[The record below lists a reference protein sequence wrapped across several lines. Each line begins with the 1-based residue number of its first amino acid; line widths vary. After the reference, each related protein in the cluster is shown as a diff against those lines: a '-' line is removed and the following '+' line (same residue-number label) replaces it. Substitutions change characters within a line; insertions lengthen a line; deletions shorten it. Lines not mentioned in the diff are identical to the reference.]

1 MSDLTAFYGPNA
13 GYVLEQYDRY
23 VTDPSSVTP
32 EFQDFFASFDAST
45 LEAVAS
51 GTPIDQ
57 LPAAGK
63 ISESDLEKIVAA
75 VQLATGIREYGHLA
89 VQLDPIGSPPPG
101 APEIENKTYGLTDED
116 LRKIPASAVGG
127 AAAEGA
133 ANAYEAMARLRY
145 RYTTRM
151 GFDFDQVQ
159 IAEERE
165 WLENAAESG
174 EFDYD
179 LDDEKKKELLK
190 RLTAVEGFEQFL
202 HKTYP
207 GVKRF
212 SIEGLDIVVPM
223 LDLIIE
229 DAAANGA
236 KEVLLGMA
244 HRGRLNVLV
253 HTMNRPYGSLIA
265 QFENRH
271 DEAQPPSGFNAE
283 IMEEDRSGD
292 VKYHMGARLTR
303 HPITGEKLTVPV
315 VLAPNPSHLEAVNPV
330 VMGMTRA
337 AQDDRNQAGPAVQ
350 NPDRAVGIL
359 LHGDAAFAGLG
370 INAETMNMNAL
381 KGFTTGGTVHI
392 IENNNI
398 GYTTLP
404 SDSRSTTYAADPA
417 KGFEIPVIHVNAD
430 DPVACLSAVHF
441 AMAYRKKFHKDF
453 VIDCV
458 GYRRYGHNEGDE
470 PLYTQPITYTKIAK
484 HPTVRALFAA
494 QLAEE
499 GLVSKAESTQMEK
512 DFFDKLSRIRRGITE
527 EGEKYPM
534 DWIEPMQP
542 NEGVETKISLE
553 RLDAIDQALHDFPE
567 GFVANRKL
575 SRQLQTRA
583 QQVRAEGGLLDFGHA
598 ESIAFASILQDGTP
612 IRFSGEDSQR
622 GTFNHRHLVLHDS
635 ETGDEFTPMYQV
647 PDVNVSF
654 TVYNS
659 PLSEYG
665 VMGWEYGYDEH
676 APECLVLW
684 EGQFGDFAN
693 GAQTVI
699 DQFIAAARSKWGSK
713 PGLVLL
719 LPHGYEGQGPE
730 HSNARPERFLQLAA
744 QDNMRIA
751 NVSSSGQYFHLLRM
765 QAKSLATD
773 PRPLIVFTPKSL
785 LRNPAAASKVEVFT
799 EGEFHPVLDDPRAA
813 DRREKVTRLIF
824 CTGKVSVDLEQSEL
838 RDSENVAV
846 ARVEMLA
853 PFPKGALREVVARY
867 PNLKEI
873 VWLQEEPRNMGAWFY
888 MGYRLRDLVEDRI
901 PVRYIGRPEMASPAE
916 GYAEEHK
923 ENQEHIVQAAF
934 ADVLPADTFEPS
946 SQDSN
951 GSEEETEPRKREDVS
966 VATAD

>member
-1 MSDLTAFYGPNA
+1 MSDLHAFYGPNA

-23 VTDPSSVTP
+23 ISDPGTVST
-32 EFQDFFASFDAST
+32 EFQNFFASFDPAT
-45 LEAVAS
+45 LEAAAG
-51 GTPIDQ
+51 GTPATQAVAAPREDQ
-57 LPAAGK
+57 
-63 ISESDLEKIVAA
+63 IEKIVAA
-75 VQLATGIREYGHLA
+75 VQLATGLREYGHLA
-89 VQLDPIGSPPPG
+89 VPLDPIGTPPPG
-101 APEIENKTYGLTDED
+101 APEIELSSYGLTDDD
-116 LRKIPASAVGG
+116 LRQIPASAVGG
-127 AAAEGA
+127 KAAEGA
-133 ANAYEAMARLRY
+133 TNAYDAMSRLRY

-179 LDDEKKKELLK
+179 LSDNQKKDLLK
-190 RLTAVEGFEQFL
+190 RLTAVEGFEQFI

-212 SIEGLDIVVPM
+212 SIEGLDMVVPM
-223 LDLIIE
+223 LDLVIE
-229 DAAANGA
+229 KAADAGA
-236 KEVLLGMA
+236 REVVLGMA

-253 HTMNRPYGSLIA
+253 HTMNRPYGNLIA

-271 DEAQPPSGFNAE
+271 DEAQPPSGFNSE
-283 IMEEDRSGD
+283 IVETRSGD
-292 VKYHMGARLTR
+292 VKYHMGARLTK
-303 HPITGEKLTVPV
+303 HPVTGETLTVPIT
-315 VLAPNPSHLEAVNPV
+315 LAPNPSHLEAVNPV

-337 AQDDRNQAGPAVQ
+337 AQDDRDKAGPAEQ
-350 NPDRAVGIL
+350 RPERAVGIL

-430 DPVACLSAVHF
+430 DVIACLSAINF
-441 AMAYRKKFHKDF
+441 ALAYRKKFHKDF

-470 PLYTQPITYTKIAK
+470 PLYTQPVYYTKIQK
-484 HPTVRALFAA
+484 HPTVRAIFAQ
-494 QLAEE
+494 QLADDGVLPLDE
-499 GLVSKAESTQMEK
+499 SKALEK
-512 DFFDKLSRIRRGITE
+512 DFFDKLAKIRRGITE
-527 EGEKYPM
+527 GEDTYPM

-542 NEGVETKISLE
+542 SQGLETKIDLE
-553 RLDAIDQALHDFPE
+553 RLDTIDRALHDFPE
-567 GFVANRKL
+567 GFVVNRKL
-575 SRQLQTRA
+575 SRQLQQRS
-583 QQVRAEGGLLDFGHA
+583 QVVRSEDGLLDWGHA

-635 ETGDEFTPMYQV
+635 ESGDQFTPMYQV

-665 VMGWEYGYDEH
+665 VMGWEYGYNQN
-676 APECLVLW
+676 APNCLVLW

-699 DQFIAAARSKWGSK
+699 DQFLSGARSKWGDK
-713 PGLVLL
+713 PSMVLL

-744 QDNMRIA
+744 EDNMRVA
-751 NVSSSGQYFHLLRM
+751 NVSSSGQYFHLLRF
-765 QAKSLATD
+765 QAKTLLSD
-773 PRPLIVFTPKSL
+773 PRPLVVFTPKSL
-785 LRNPAAASKVEVFT
+785 LRNPMAASPVST
-799 EGEFHPVLDDPRAA
+799 LTDGEFKPVLDDPRASKRK
-813 DRREKVTRLIF
+813 DLVTRLVL
-824 CTGKVSVDLEQSEL
+824 CTGKVAIDLEQSAQ
-838 RDSENVAV
+838 RDAENVAV

-853 PFPKGALREVVARY
+853 PFQKGALRDVISSY

-873 VWLQEEPRNMGAWFY
+873 VWVQEEPRNMGAWSY

-901 PVRYIGRPEMASPAE
+901 PVRYIGRPEQASPAE
-916 GYAEEHK
+916 GYATKHK
-923 ENQEHIVQAAF
+923 ENQDRIVAAAF
-934 ADVLPADTFEPS
+934 ADVLPPDSVDQS

-951 GSEEETEPRKREDVS
+951 GSEDSASRKREDVS

>member
-1 MSDLTAFYGPNA
+1 MSDLQAFYGPNA

-23 VTDPSSVTP
+23 VEDPGSVST
-32 EFQDFFASFDAST
+32 EFQSFFSSFDPAT
-45 LEAVAS
+45 LEATAT
-51 GTPIDQ
+51 GTPATHATTAAAPAEDQ
-57 LPAAGK
+57 
-63 ISESDLEKIVAA
+63 IEKIVAA
-75 VQLATGIREYGHLA
+75 VQLATGLREYGHLA
-89 VQLDPIGSPPPG
+89 VPLDPIGTPPPG
-101 APEIENKTYGLTDED
+101 APEIELSTYGLTEND
-116 LRKIPASAVGG
+116 LRNIPASAVGG
-127 AAAEGA
+127 KAAEGA
-133 ANAYEAMARLRY
+133 ANAAEAMARLRY

-174 EFDYD
+174 EFDID
-179 LDDEKKKELLK
+179 LSEDDKKELLK
-190 RLTAVEGFEQFL
+190 RLTAVEGFEQFI

-212 SIEGLDIVVPM
+212 SIEGLDMVVPM
-223 LDLIIE
+223 LDLEIDKAA
-229 DAAANGA
+229 DAGA
-236 KEVLLGMA
+236 REVALGMA

-271 DEAQPPSGFNAE
+271 DEAEPPSDFSGDF
-283 IMEEDRSGD
+283 EETRSGD
-292 VKYHMGARLTR
+292 VKYHMGARLTK
-303 HPITGEKLTVPV
+303 HPVTGEKLNVPI
-315 VLAPNPSHLEAVNPV
+315 VLAANPSHLEAVNPV

-337 AQDDRNQAGPAVQ
+337 AQDDRTVAGPAEQ
-350 NPDRAVGIL
+350 HPERAVGIL

-430 DPVACLSAVHF
+430 DVVACLSAVNF
-441 AMAYRKKFHKDF
+441 AMAYRAKFHKDF
-453 VIDCV
+453 VLDVV

-470 PLYTQPITYTKIAK
+470 PLYTQPVTYTKIQK
-484 HPTVRALFAA
+484 HPTVRKVFAQ
-494 QLAEE
+494 QLAEA
-499 GLVSKAESTQMEK
+499 GVISESEADQMEK
-512 DFFDKLSRIRRGITE
+512 DFFDKLAKIRRGITE
-527 EGEKYPM
+527 GDEKYPM

-542 NEGVETKISLE
+542 SQDIETKIELE
-553 RLDAIDQALHDFPE
+553 RLDTIDQALHDFPD
-567 GFVANRKL
+567 GFSVNRKL
-575 SRQLQTRA
+575 GRQLSQRA
-583 QQVRAEGGLLDFGHA
+583 KIVRSDDGLLDWGHA

-622 GTFNHRHLVLHDS
+622 GTFNHRHLVLHDAES
-635 ETGDEFTPMYQV
+635 GDEFTPMYQV
-647 PDVNVSF
+647 PDTNVSF

-665 VMGWEYGYDEH
+665 VMGWEYGYNQN
-676 APECLVLW
+676 APECLVIW

-699 DQFIAAARSKWGSK
+699 DQFLAAARSKWGDK
-713 PGLVLL
+713 PSLVLL

-744 QDNMRIA
+744 EDNMRIA
-751 NVSSSGQYFHLLRM
+751 NVSSSGQYFHLMRM
-765 QAKSLATD
+765 QAKTLKTD
-773 PRPLIVFTPKSL
+773 PRPLVVFTPKSL
-785 LRNPAAASKVEVFT
+785 LRNPLAASPVSKLTDGKFE
-799 EGEFHPVLDDPRAA
+799 PVLDDPMAA
-813 DRREKVTRLIF
+813 DRKEKVTRLIL
-824 CTGKVSVDLEQSEL
+824 CTGKVAIDLEQAEGRGTES
-838 RDSENVAV
+838 VAV

-853 PFPKGALREVVARY
+853 PFQKGALREVISSY

-873 VWLQEEPRNMGAWFY
+873 VWVQEEPRNMGAWTY

-901 PVRYIGRPEMASPAE
+901 PVRYVGRPEQASPAE
-916 GYAEEHK
+916 GYAEKHK
-923 ENQEHIVQAAF
+923 ENQAGIVAAAF
-934 ADVLPADTFEPS
+934 SDVLPADSVEQS

-951 GSEEETEPRKREDVS
+951 GSEDNAARKRDEVS
-966 VATAD
+966 VGTAD

>member
-1 MSDLTAFYGPNA
+1 MSDLHAFYGPNA

-23 VTDPSSVTP
+23 LSDPETVST
-32 EFQDFFASFDAST
+32 EYQAFFASFDPVT
-45 LEAVAS
+45 LEAAAS
-51 GTPIDQ
+51 GTPIAS
-57 LPAAGK
+57 LPTTAK
-63 ISESDLEKIVAA
+63 PREDEIEKIVAA
-75 VQLATGIREYGHLA
+75 VQLATGLREYGHLA
-89 VQLDPIGSPPPG
+89 VQLDPIGSTPPG
-101 APEIENKTYGLTDED
+101 APEIENSTYGITDDD
-116 LRKIPASAVGG
+116 LRTIPASAVGG
-127 AAAEGA
+127 RAAQGS

-159 IAEERE
+159 IAAERE

-174 EFDYD
+174 EFDFD
-179 LDDEKKKELLK
+179 LNAEQKVGVLK
-190 RLTAVEGFEQFL
+190 RLTEVEGFEQFL

-207 GVKRF
+207 GAKRF
-212 SIEGLDIVVPM
+212 SIEGLDMVVPM
-223 LDLIIE
+223 LDLVIE
-229 DAAANGA
+229 DAAEAGA
-236 KEVLLGMA
+236 REVVLGMA

-253 HTMNRPYGSLIA
+253 HTMNVPYGNMIA

-271 DEAQPPSGFNAE
+271 DEAQPPSGFN
-283 IMEEDRSGD
+283 MEVQENFAGD

-303 HPITGEKLTVPV
+303 DPVTGEKLTVPI

-337 AQDDRNQAGPAVQ
+337 VQDDRDQPGQAKQ
-350 NPDRAVGIL
+350 NPERAVGIL

-381 KGFTTGGTVHI
+381 KGYTTGGLVHI

-398 GYTTLP
+398 GYTCLP

-430 DPVACLSAVHF
+430 DVVACLSAARF
-441 AMAYRKKFHKDF
+441 AMAYRAEFHKDF
-453 VIDCV
+453 VIDVV

-470 PLYTQPITYTKIAK
+470 PLYTQPITYTKIQK
-484 HPTVRALFAA
+484 HPTVRTIFAN
-494 QLAEE
+494 QLAEAD
-499 GLVSKAESTQMEK
+499 VISIDESNKLDK
-512 DFFDKLSRIRRGITE
+512 DFFSKLSTIRHGITE
-527 EGEKYPM
+527 GEDKYPM
-534 DWIEPMQP
+534 EWIEPIQP
-542 NEGVETKISLE
+542 VTDVETKIDLE
-553 RLDAIDQALHDFPE
+553 RLDAIDQAIHEYPE
-567 GFVANRKL
+567 GFVVNRKL
-575 SRQLQTRA
+575 GRQLAQRA
-583 QQVRAEGGLLDFGHA
+583 KIVRSEDGLLDWGHA

-612 IRFSGEDSQR
+612 VRFSGEDTQR
-622 GTFNHRHLVLHDS
+622 GTFNHRHLVLHDA
-635 ETGDEFTPMYQV
+635 ETGDELTPIYQA

-665 VMGWEYGYDEH
+665 VMGWEYGYDQN

-693 GAQTVI
+693 GAQTII
-699 DQFIAAARSKWGSK
+699 DQFIASARSKWGSR
-713 PGLVLL
+713 PGIVLL

-744 QDNMRIA
+744 EDNMRIA
-751 NVSSSGQYFHLLRM
+751 NVSSSGQYFHLLRL

-785 LRNPAAASKVEVFT
+785 LRNPLAASKVSVLT
-799 EGEFHPVLDDPRAA
+799 DGEFKPVIDDPLAA
-813 DRREKVTRLIF
+813 DRKDKVTRLVL
-824 CTGKVSVDLEQSEL
+824 CTGKVSIDLEQSDE
-838 RDSENVAV
+838 RDSESVAV
-846 ARVEMLA
+846 VRVEMLA
-853 PFPKGALREVVARY
+853 PFQKASLREVVNSY

-873 VWLQEEPRNMGAWFY
+873 VWVQEEPRNMGAWTY

-901 PVRYIGRPEMASPAE
+901 PVRYIGRPDQASPAE
-916 GYAEEHK
+916 GFAEKHK
-923 ENQEHIVQAAF
+923 ENQARIVAATF
-934 ADVLPADTFEPS
+934 SDVLPADSVDKDDSDTNGREDS
-946 SQDSN
+946 S
-951 GSEEETEPRKREDVS
+951 RKRDDVS

>member
-1 MSDLTAFYGPNA
+1 MSDLQAFYGPNA

-23 VTDPSSVTP
+23 IEDPGSVST
-32 EFQDFFASFDAST
+32 EFQAFFSSFDPAT
-45 LEAVAS
+45 LEATAN
-51 GTPIDQ
+51 GTPATHASTAAAPREDQ
-57 LPAAGK
+57 
-63 ISESDLEKIVAA
+63 IEKIVAA
-75 VQLATGIREYGHLA
+75 VQLATGLREYGHLA
-89 VQLDPIGSPPPG
+89 VPLDPIGTPPPG
-101 APEIENKTYGLTDED
+101 APEIELSTYGLTEND
-116 LRKIPASAVGG
+116 LRAIPASAVGG
-127 AAAEGA
+127 AAAVGA

-174 EFDYD
+174 EFDIE
-179 LDDEKKKELLK
+179 LDEEGQKELLE
-190 RLTAVEGFEQFL
+190 RLTAVEGFEQFI

-212 SIEGLDIVVPM
+212 SIEGLDMVVPM
-223 LDLIIE
+223 LDLVITKAA
-229 DAAANGA
+229 DAGA
-236 KEVLLGMA
+236 RQVALGMA

-271 DEAQPPSGFNAE
+271 DEAEPPSDFSGE
-283 IMEEDRSGD
+283 IEESRSGD
-292 VKYHMGARLTR
+292 VKYHMGARLTKD
-303 HPITGEKLTVPV
+303 PVTGETLNVPI
-315 VLAPNPSHLEAVNPV
+315 VLAANPSHLEAVNPV

-337 AQDDRNQAGPAVQ
+337 AQDDRSVAGPAQ
-350 NPDRAVGIL
+350 QHPERAVGIL

-430 DPVACLSAVHF
+430 DVVACLSAVNF
-441 AMAYRKKFHKDF
+441 AMAYREKFHKDF
-453 VIDCV
+453 VLDVV
-458 GYRRYGHNEGDE
+458 GYRRFGHNEGDE
-470 PLYTQPITYTKIAK
+470 PLYTQPITYTKIQK
-484 HPTVRALFAA
+484 HPTVRKIFAQ
-494 QLAEE
+494 QLAES
-499 GLVSKAESTQMEK
+499 GLVSEEDSAKMEK
-512 DFFDKLSRIRRGITE
+512 DFFDKLAKIRRSITE
-527 EGEKYPM
+527 GEEKYPM
-534 DWIEPMQP
+534 EWIEPMQP
-542 NEGVETKISLE
+542 SQDIETKIELQ
-553 RLDAIDQALHDFPE
+553 RLDDIDQALHDFPD
-567 GFVANRKL
+567 GFAVNRKL
-575 SRQLQTRA
+575 GRQMAQRA
-583 QQVRAEGGLLDFGHA
+583 KIVRSDDGLLDWGHA
-598 ESIAFASILQDGTP
+598 ESIAFGSILQDGTP

-635 ETGDEFTPMYQV
+635 ESGNEFTPMYQV

-659 PLSEYG
+659 PLSEFG
-665 VMGWEYGYDEH
+665 VMGWEYGYDH
-676 APECLVLW
+676 NAPDCLVIW

-699 DQFIAAARSKWGSK
+699 DQFLSGARSKWGDK
-713 PGLVLL
+713 PSLVLL

-744 QDNMRIA
+744 EDNMRIA
-751 NVSSSGQYFHLLRM
+751 NVSSSGQYFHLMRM
-765 QAKSLATD
+765 QAKTLKTD
-773 PRPLIVFTPKSL
+773 PRPLVIFTPKSL
-785 LRNPAAASKVEVFT
+785 LRNPLAASPVSKLT
-799 EGEFHPVLDDPRAA
+799 EGKFEPVLDDPKAA
-813 DRREKVTRLIF
+813 DRKEKVTRLIL
-824 CTGKVSVDLEQSEL
+824 CTGKIAIDLEQAEG
-838 RDSENVAV
+838 RDTESVAV

-853 PFPKGALREVVARY
+853 PFQKGALRELINSY
-867 PNLKEI
+867 PNVKEI
-873 VWLQEEPRNMGAWFY
+873 AWVQEEPRNMGAWSY

-901 PVRYIGRPEMASPAE
+901 PVRYIGRSEQASPAE
-916 GYAEEHK
+916 GYAEKHK
-923 ENQEHIVQAAF
+923 ENQERIVAAAF
-934 ADVLPADTFEPS
+934 SDVLPADSVEQS
-946 SQDSN
+946 SQDPN
-951 GSEEETEPRKREDVS
+951 GSEDTGAHNRDEVS

>member
-1 MSDLTAFYGPNA
+1 MSDLHAFYGPNA

-23 VTDPSSVTP
+23 IADPGSVST
-32 EFQDFFASFDAST
+32 EFQTFFSSFDPAT
-45 LEAVAS
+45 LEAVAA
-51 GTPIDQ
+51 GAPEGQVTAAAPREDQ
-57 LPAAGK
+57 
-63 ISESDLEKIVAA
+63 IEKIVAA
-75 VQLATGIREYGHLA
+75 VQLATGLREYGHLA
-89 VQLDPIGSPPPG
+89 VQLDPIGTPPPG
-101 APEIENKTYGLTDED
+101 APEIEMSTYGLTEDD
-116 LRKIPASAVGG
+116 LRRIPASAVGG
-127 AAAEGA
+127 KAAEGA
-133 ANAYEAMARLRY
+133 ANAAEAMARLRY

-174 EFDYD
+174 EFDYE
-179 LDDEKKKELLK
+179 LDDEKKKDLLK
-190 RLTAVEGFEQFL
+190 RLTQVEGFEQFI

-212 SIEGLDIVVPM
+212 SIEGLDMVVPM
-223 LDLIIE
+223 LDLVIDRAA
-229 DAAANGA
+229 DAGA
-236 KEVLLGMA
+236 REVVMGMA

-253 HTMNRPYGSLIA
+253 HTMNRPYGNLIA

-271 DEAQPPSGFNAE
+271 DEAQPPADFNSD
-283 IMEEDRSGD
+283 IEESRSGD
-292 VKYHMGARLTR
+292 VKYHMGARLTK
-303 HPITGEKLTVPV
+303 HPVTGEKLTVPI

-337 AQDDRNQAGPAVQ
+337 SQDDRDKAGPAEQ
-350 NPDRAVGIL
+350 HPERAVGIL

-381 KGFTTGGTVHI
+381 KGFTTGGMVHI

-430 DPVACLSAVHF
+430 DVEACLSAVSF
-441 AMAYRKKFHKDF
+441 AMAYRARFHKDF
-453 VIDCV
+453 VIDVV

-470 PLYTQPITYTKIAK
+470 PLYTQPVTYTKIQK
-484 HPTVRALFAA
+484 HPTVRAIFAQ
-494 QLAEE
+494 QLAEA
-499 GLVSKAESTQMEK
+499 GLVSAEESAALEK
-512 DFFDKLSRIRRGITE
+512 EFFDKLARIRRGITE
-527 EGEKYPM
+527 GQDTYPM

-542 NEGVETKISLE
+542 SEGIETKIDLE
-553 RLDAIDQALHDFPE
+553 RLDAIDQALHDFPD
-567 GFVANRKL
+567 GFVPNRKL
-575 SRQLQTRA
+575 GRQLQQRS
-583 QQVRAEGGLLDFGHA
+583 QVVRSEDGLLDWGHA

-622 GTFNHRHLVLHDS
+622 GTFNHRHLVLHDA
-635 ETGDEFTPMYQV
+635 ETGNEFTPMYQV

-659 PLSEYG
+659 PLSEFG
-665 VMGWEYGYDEH
+665 VMGWEYGYNQN

-699 DQFIAAARSKWGSK
+699 DQFIAAARSKWGEK
-713 PGLVLL
+713 PSLVLL

-744 QDNMRIA
+744 EDNMRIA
-751 NVSSSGQYFHLLRM
+751 NVSSSGQYFHLLRF
-765 QAKSLATD
+765 QAKTLLTD
-773 PRPLIVFTPKSL
+773 PRPLVIFTPKSL
-785 LRNPAAASKVEVFT
+785 LRNPLAASPVSVLT
-799 EGEFHPVLDDPRAA
+799 DGEFKPVLDDPRAA
-813 DRREKVTRLIF
+813 NRKDRVARLIL
-824 CTGKVSVDLEQSEL
+824 CTGKIAIDLEQADN
-838 RDSENVAV
+838 RDAENVAV

-853 PFPKGALREVVARY
+853 PFQTGPLRDVISSY
-867 PNLKEI
+867 PNLKEL
-873 VWLQEEPRNMGAWFY
+873 VWVQEEPRNMGAWGY

-901 PVRYIGRPEMASPAE
+901 PVRYIGRPEQASPAE
-916 GYAEEHK
+916 GYADKHK
-923 ENQEHIVQAAF
+923 ENQARIVAAAF
-934 ADVLPADTFEPS
+934 ADVLPHDSVERS
-946 SQDSN
+946 SQDN
-951 GSEEETEPRKREDVS
+951 GSEDGSATRKREGVS

>member
-1 MSDLTAFYGPNA
+1 MSDLNAFYGPNA

-23 VTDPSSVTP
+23 IADPNSVSS
-32 EFQDFFASFDAST
+32 EFQSFFSSFDPAS
-45 LEAVAS
+45 LEAAAS
-51 GTPIDQ
+51 GTPQ
-57 LPAAGK
+57 PAA
-63 ISESDLEKIVAA
+63 IAAAPSEDMIEKIVSA
-75 VQLATGIREYGHLA
+75 VTLATGIREYGHLA
-89 VQLDPIGSPPPG
+89 VQLDPIGTPPPG
-101 APEIENKTYGLTDED
+101 APEIELSTYGLTDDD
-116 LRKIPASAVGG
+116 LRAIPASAVGG
-127 AAAEGA
+127 KAAEGA
-133 ANAYEAMARLRY
+133 ANAYEALGKLRY

-165 WLENAAESG
+165 WLEAAAESG

-179 LDDEKKKELLK
+179 LNADQKKRILK
-190 RLTAVEGFEQFL
+190 RLTRVEGFEQFI

-212 SIEGLDIVVPM
+212 SIEGLDIIVPM
-223 LDLIIE
+223 LDLVID
-229 DAAANGA
+229 DAAENGA
-236 KEVLLGMA
+236 REVVLGMA

-253 HTMNRPYGSLIA
+253 HTMNRPYGNLIA

-271 DEAQPPSGFNAE
+271 DEAQPPSGFNSDL
-283 IMEEDRSGD
+283 EESRAGD

-337 AQDDRNQAGPAVQ
+337 AQDDRDKAGPAVQ

-430 DPVACLSAVHF
+430 DVVACLSAIHF

-470 PLYTQPITYTKIAK
+470 PLYTQPITYTKIQK
-484 HPTVRALFAA
+484 HPTARAIFAKELA
-494 QLAEE
+494 DEGIVTLAESE
-499 GLVSKAESTQMEK
+499 AMNKEV
-512 DFFDKLSRIRRGITE
+512 FDELASIRRGITE
-527 EGEKYPM
+527 GKDTYPM
-534 DWIEPMQP
+534 DWVEPMHP
-542 NEGVETKISLE
+542 SDKVETKIDLE
-553 RLDAIDQALHDFPE
+553 RLDTIDQAIHDFPQ
-567 GFVANRKL
+567 GFVPNRKL
-575 SRQLQTRA
+575 GRQLQQRA
-583 QQVRAEGGLLDFGHA
+583 QMVRAEGGLLDWGHA

-622 GTFNHRHLVLHDS
+622 GTFNHRHLVLHDA
-635 ETGDEFTPMYQV
+635 ETGEEFTPMYQV
-647 PDVNVSF
+647 PGVNVSF

-659 PLSEYG
+659 PLSEFG
-665 VMGWEYGYDEH
+665 VMGWEYGYNQN

-699 DQFIAAARSKWGSK
+699 DQFIAAARSKWGEK
-713 PGLVLL
+713 PSLVLL

-730 HSNARPERFLQLAA
+730 HSNARPERYLQLAA
-744 QDNMRIA
+744 EDNMRIA
-751 NVSSSGQYFHLLRM
+751 NVSSSGQYFHLLRL
-765 QAKSLATD
+765 QAKTLKTD
-773 PRPLIVFTPKSL
+773 PRPLVIFTPKSL
-785 LRNPAAASKVEVFT
+785 LRNPLAASPVSKLT
-799 EGEFHPVLDDPRAA
+799 EGSFQPVIDDPRAVN
-813 DRREKVTRLIF
+813 RREQVTRLIL
-824 CTGKVSVDLEQSEL
+824 CTGKVSIDLEQSPL

-846 ARVEMLA
+846 VRVEMLA
-853 PFPKGALREVVARY
+853 PFQKAPLREVIGNY
-867 PNLKEI
+867 PNLREI
-873 VWLQEEPRNMGAWFY
+873 VWVQEEPRNMGAWAY

-901 PVRYIGRPEMASPAE
+901 PVRYIGRPEQASPAE
-916 GYAEEHK
+916 GYAEKHK
-923 ENQEHIVQAAF
+923 ENQDRIVAAAF
-934 ADVLPADTFEPS
+934 SDVLPADSVET
-946 SQDSN
+946 N
-951 GSEEETEPRKREDVS
+951 GHSDEDVPTESRRREDVS

>member
-1 MSDLTAFYGPNA
+1 MSDLHAFYGPNA

-23 VTDPSSVTP
+23 ISNPASVST
-32 EFQDFFASFDAST
+32 EFQQFFASFDPST
-45 LEAVAS
+45 LEAAAA
-51 GTPIDQ
+51 GTPEAQLSTAPRADQ
-57 LPAAGK
+57 
-63 ISESDLEKIVAA
+63 IEKIVAV
-75 VQLATGIREYGHLA
+75 VQLATGLREYGHLA
-89 VQLDPIGSPPPG
+89 VPLDPIGTPPPG
-101 APEIENKTYGLTDED
+101 APEIELSSYGLTDDD

-127 AAAEGA
+127 KAAEGA
-133 ANAYEAMARLRY
+133 SNAHEAMTRLRY

-174 EFDYD
+174 DYDYD
-179 LDDEKKKELLK
+179 LTDDQKKDLLK
-190 RLTAVEGFEQFL
+190 RLTAVEGFEQFI

-212 SIEGLDIVVPM
+212 SIEGLDMVVPM
-223 LDLIIE
+223 LDLVIE
-229 DAAANGA
+229 EAAEAGA
-236 KEVLLGMA
+236 REVVLGMA

-253 HTMNRPYGSLIA
+253 HTMNRPYGNLIA

-271 DEAQPPSGFNAE
+271 DEAQPPSGFNLE
-283 IMEEDRSGD
+283 IEETRSGD

-303 HPITGEKLTVPV
+303 HPVTGETLTVPIA
-315 VLAPNPSHLEAVNPV
+315 LAPNPSHLEAVNPV

-337 AQDDRNQAGPAVQ
+337 AQDDRAKAGPARQ
-350 NPDRAVGIL
+350 HPERAVGIL

-430 DPVACLSAVHF
+430 DVIACLSAINF

-470 PLYTQPITYTKIAK
+470 PLYTQPVYYTKIQK
-484 HPTVRALFAA
+484 HPTVRAIFAE
-494 QLAEE
+494 QLAKDGVLSLDE
-499 GLVSKAESTQMEK
+499 SKAMEK
-512 DFFDKLSRIRRGITE
+512 EFFDKLAKIRRGITE
-527 EGEKYPM
+527 GEDTYPM

-542 NEGVETKISLE
+542 SHGIETRIE
-553 RLDAIDQALHDFPE
+553 YQRLDAIDQALHEFPE
-567 GFVANRKL
+567 GFGVNRKL
-575 SRQLQTRA
+575 GRQLQQRS
-583 QQVRAEGGLLDFGHA
+583 QVVRSEDGLLDWGHA

-635 ETGDEFTPMYQV
+635 ETGDQFTPMYQV

-659 PLSEYG
+659 PLSEFG
-665 VMGWEYGYDEH
+665 VMGWEYGYNQN
-676 APECLVLW
+676 APECLVIW

-699 DQFIAAARSKWGSK
+699 DQFISGARSKWGEK
-713 PGLVLL
+713 PSLVLL

-744 QDNMRIA
+744 EDNMRVA
-751 NVSSSGQYFHLLRM
+751 NVSSSGQYFHLLRF
-765 QAKSLATD
+765 QAKTLLSD
-773 PRPLIVFTPKSL
+773 PRPLVVFTPKSL
-785 LRNPAAASKVEVFT
+785 LRNPMAASPVSALT
-799 EGEFHPVLDDPRAA
+799 DGEFKPVLDDPRASGRK
-813 DRREKVTRLIF
+813 DLVTRLVL
-824 CTGKVSVDLEQSEL
+824 CTGKVAIDLEQSPL

-853 PFPKGALREVVARY
+853 PFQRGALRDVISSY

-873 VWLQEEPRNMGAWFY
+873 VWVQEEPRNMGAWTY

-901 PVRYIGRPEMASPAE
+901 PVRYIGRPDQASPAE
-916 GYAEEHK
+916 GYATKHK
-923 ENQEHIVQAAF
+923 ENQERIVAAAF
-934 ADVLPADTFEPS
+934 ADVLPPDSVDQS

-951 GSEEETEPRKREDVS
+951 GSEDSASRKREDVS

>member
-1 MSDLTAFYGPNA
+1 MSDLNAFYGPNA

-23 VTDPSSVTP
+23 LSDPGTVSP
-32 EFQDFFASFDAST
+32 EFQQFFASFDPAT
-45 LEAVAS
+45 LEAAAS
-51 GTPIDQ
+51 GEAVSAPVSAAPREDQ
-57 LPAAGK
+57 
-63 ISESDLEKIVAA
+63 IEKIVAA

-89 VQLDPIGSPPPG
+89 VPLDPIGTPPPG
-101 APEIENKTYGLTDED
+101 APEIENRSYGLSDDD
-116 LRKIPASAVGG
+116 LRAIPASAVGG
-127 AAAEGA
+127 YAAQGA

-165 WLENAAESG
+165 WLESAAESG

-179 LDDEKKKELLK
+179 PTDDQKVAILK
-190 RLTAVEGFEQFL
+190 RLTAVEGFEQFI

-212 SIEGLDIVVPM
+212 SIEGLDMVVPM
-223 LDLIIE
+223 LDLVIE
-229 DAAANGA
+229 DAAEAGA
-236 KEVLLGMA
+236 REVVLGMA

-253 HTMNRPYGSLIA
+253 HTMNRPYGNLIA

-271 DEAQPPSGFNAE
+271 DEAQPPAGFNSE
-283 IMEEDRSGD
+283 LEENRAGD

-303 HPITGEKLTVPV
+303 HPITGEKLTVPIS
-315 VLAPNPSHLEAVNPV
+315 LAPNPSHLEAVNPV

-337 AQDDRNQAGPAVQ
+337 AQDDRDQPGPAKQ
-350 NPDRAVGIL
+350 NPERAVGIL

-430 DPVACLSAVHF
+430 DVVACLSAVHF
-441 AMAYRKKFHKDF
+441 AMAYREKFHKDF
-453 VIDCV
+453 VIDVV

-470 PLYTQPITYTKIAK
+470 PLYTQPVTYTKIQK
-484 HPTVRALFAA
+484 HPTVRAIFAE
-494 QLAEE
+494 QLAEAK
-499 GLVSKAESTQMEK
+499 LVSKQESKQLEK
-512 DFFDKLSRIRRGITE
+512 DFFDKLAKIRRGITE
-527 EGEKYPM
+527 GGEKYPM
-534 DWIEPMQP
+534 EWIEPMKP
-542 NEGVETKISLE
+542 SEKIETKIDLE

-575 SRQLQTRA
+575 GRQLQTRA
-583 QQVRAEGGLLDFGHA
+583 KIVRSEDGLLDWGHA
-598 ESIAFASILQDGTP
+598 ESIAFGSILQDGTP

-622 GTFNHRHLVLHDS
+622 GTFNHRHLVLHNS

-647 PDVNVSF
+647 PDAKASF

-659 PLSEYG
+659 PLSEFG
-665 VMGWEYGYDEH
+665 VMGWEYGYNQH

-693 GAQTVI
+693 GAQTII
-699 DQFIAAARSKWGSK
+699 DQFIAAARSKWGEK
-713 PGLVLL
+713 PSIVLL

-744 QDNMRIA
+744 EDNMRVA

-765 QAKSLATD
+765 QAKTLATD
-773 PRPLIVFTPKSL
+773 PRPLVVFTPKSL
-785 LRNPAAASKVEVFT
+785 LRNPMAASKVSVLT
-799 EGEFHPVLDDPRAA
+799 DGEFQPVIEDPLAA
-813 DRREKVTRLIF
+813 ERKDQVSRLIF
-824 CTGKVSVDLEQSEL
+824 CTGKVSIDLEGSEK
-838 RDSENVAV
+838 RDSANVAV
-846 ARVEMLA
+846 SRVEMLA
-853 PFPKGALREVVARY
+853 PFQTGALREVINSY

-873 VWLQEEPRNMGAWFY
+873 VWLQEEPKNMGAWSY

-901 PVRYIGRPEMASPAE
+901 PVRYIGRPDQASPAE
-916 GYAEEHK
+916 GYAEKHK
-923 ENQEHIVQAAF
+923 VNQENIIKAAF
-934 ADVLPADTFEPS
+934 ADVLPPDSVDKS

-951 GSEEETEPRKREDVS
+951 GSEDSGARKREDVS

>member
-1 MSDLTAFYGPNA
+1 MSDLNAFYGPNA

-23 VTDPSSVTP
+23 LSDPNSVSTEFVT
-32 EFQDFFASFDAST
+32 FFSSFDPST
-45 LEAVAS
+45 LEAAANGNTQPTKSAS
-51 GTPIDQ
+51 SAPREDQ
-57 LPAAGK
+57 
-63 ISESDLEKIVAA
+63 IEKIVGA

-89 VQLDPIGSPPPG
+89 VQLDPIGTPPPG
-101 APEIENKTYGLTDED
+101 APEIENSTYGLSDDD
-116 LRKIPASAVGG
+116 LRAIPASAVGG
-127 AAAEGA
+127 KSAEGA
-133 ANAYEAMARLRY
+133 ANAFEAMARLRY

-165 WLENAAESG
+165 WLEAAAESG
-174 EFDYD
+174 EFDYE
-179 LDDEKKKELLK
+179 LDDDRKKRLLK
-190 RLTAVEGFEQFL
+190 RLTRVEGFEQFV

-223 LDLIIE
+223 LDLVID
-229 DAAANGA
+229 DAAENGA
-236 KEVLLGMA
+236 REVVLGMA

-253 HTMNRPYGSLIA
+253 HTMNRPYGNLIA

-271 DEAQPPSGFNAE
+271 DEAQPPSGFN
-283 IMEEDRSGD
+283 MELEESRSGD

-303 HPITGEKLTVPV
+303 HPITGEKLTVPI

-337 AQDDRNQAGPAVQ
+337 AQDDRDKAGPAVQ

-381 KGFTTGGTVHI
+381 RGFTTGGTVHI

-430 DPVACLSAVHF
+430 DVVACLSAIHF

-470 PLYTQPITYTKIAK
+470 PLYTQPITYTKIQK
-484 HPTVRALFAA
+484 HPTVRQIFAK
-494 QLAEE
+494 QLAGDGIVTLEE
-499 GLVSKAESTQMEK
+499 SEAMNKEV
-512 DFFDKLSRIRRGITE
+512 FDELATIRRGITE
-527 EGEKYPM
+527 GKDTYPM
-534 DWIEPMQP
+534 DWVEPLQP
-542 NEGVETKISLE
+542 KAGIETKIDLE

-567 GFVANRKL
+567 GFVPNRKL
-575 SRQLQTRA
+575 GRQLQQRA
-583 QQVRAEGGLLDFGHA
+583 QVVRSEGGLLDWGHA

-622 GTFNHRHLVLHDS
+622 GTFNHRHLVLHNA
-635 ETGDEFTPMYQV
+635 ETGDELTPLYQV

-659 PLSEYG
+659 PLSEFG
-665 VMGWEYGYDEH
+665 VMGWEYGYNQN

-693 GAQTVI
+693 GAQTII
-699 DQFIAAARSKWGSK
+699 DQFIAAARSKWGEK
-713 PGLVLL
+713 PSLVLL

-730 HSNARPERFLQLAA
+730 HSNARPERYLQLAA
-744 QDNMRIA
+744 EDNMRVA
-751 NVSSSGQYFHLLRM
+751 NVSSSGQYFHLLRY
-765 QAKSLATD
+765 QAKTLHTE
-773 PRPLIVFTPKSL
+773 PRPLVVFTPKSL
-785 LRNPAAASKVEVFT
+785 LRNPMAASTVDVLT
-799 EGEFHPVLDDPRAA
+799 EGEFMPVLDDPRAQ
-813 DRREKVTRLIF
+813 DRKDKVTRLIL
-824 CTGKVSVDLEQSEL
+824 CTGKVSIDLEQSEQ

-853 PFPKGALREVVARY
+853 PFQTGALREIVGSY
-867 PNLKEI
+867 PNLREI
-873 VWLQEEPRNMGAWFY
+873 VWVQEEPKNMGAWAY

-901 PVRYIGRPEMASPAE
+901 PVRYIGRPDQASPAE
-916 GYAEEHK
+916 GYAEQHK
-923 ENQEHIVQAAF
+923 ENQARIVAAAF
-934 ADVLPADTFEPS
+934 SDVLPADSVEPNG
-946 SQDSN
+946 QNDSN
-951 GSEEETEPRKREDVS
+951 EGVESHRREDVS